1 VRFKLPVVGAAYN
14 FGEKF
19 GATVALSADLLA
31 RVKEAGF
38 VPSLTFHPGTQCTDP
53 AAWQS
58 YIEAAAD
65 ISKIAGVK
73 VARLNVGGGFPS
85 HRQRD
90 ILPQL
95 EATFA
100 LIDRVTSQA
109 FGADSPEL
117 VCEPGRGLVGD
128 AFTLAAGVKA
138 VRDGK
143 HVFLND
149 GLYGALME
157 CHWVALVDRVAV
169 FDAQGKRRFGPKAP
183 RVVFGPTC
191 DSVDQI
197 PGEVLL
203 AADISEGDYVFFESM
218 GAYSWAT
225 NTEFNGFGGLVLAH
239 VLMLD
244 I

>member
-1 VRFKLPVVGAAYN
+1 
-14 FGEKF
+14 
-19 GATVALSADLLA
+19 
-31 RVKEAGF
+31 
-38 VPSLTFHPGTQCTDP
+38 
-53 AAWQS
+53 
-58 YIEAAAD
+58 
-65 ISKIAGVK
+65 
-73 VARLNVGGGFPS
+73 
-85 HRQRD
+85 
-90 ILPQL
+90 
-95 EATFA
+95 
-100 LIDRVTSQA
+100 
-109 FGADSPEL
+109 
-117 VCEPGRGLVGD
+117 
-128 AFTLAAGVKA
+128 
-138 VRDGK
+138 
-143 HVFLND
+143 
-149 GLYGALME
+149 
-157 CHWVALVDRVAV
+157 VALVDRVAV